1 MTIQEIYQLLRS
13 DGNVCEIEKPTLS
26 ESKIS
31 TPQATVTELGFDS
44 RQIRKPKETL
54 FFAFKTDRNDGHRY
68 IPELLERGVRHFVV
82 TEMTDA
88 LWKHFDEVGECN
100 VFSVD
105 DPLAALQT
113 VATAHRLRFQMPI
126 VGITGSN
133 GKTIVKEWL
142 AQLLAEDRHVTCN
155 PDSYNSQIGVPLSVW
170 RLDGQTEVA
179 VFEAGISRPEEM
191 QRLAD
196 VIRPTHGILTNIGM
210 AHSRYFLN
218 NRQKTIEKM
227 KLFQTADVLV
237 YHDDNEEVNAIL
249 ALPEYAHLH
258 VASWGSPRALYPVGG
273 RRVEHNR
280 TIVAVGGYDYH
291 IPFLDAASLENATH
305 CIVMLL
311 ELGLEPATIDQ
322 RLQKLSRVSMR
333 TEILEGIK
341 HTVLINDTYSLD
353 INSLRAALDFMDTQ
367 VQMPRKTLVISD
379 FEQVEEMG
387 DEEYRDINALLHKHN
402 IETLMAVG
410 HDFCHHI
417 HCFDC
422 PTVFSYPDTATLL
435 SQLPDMDLSYQSI
448 LIKGARNFRFEEVVS
463 QLQHKTHLTIL
474 NVSLPALVHNME
486 YYRAFLKPETKMVA
500 MVKAHS
506 YGLGDAELVNEL
518 VYRNIDYLAVAYTD
532 EGVRL
537 RKRHIQTPVIV
548 LGAEAH
554 SFDVMVGHNLEPEIF
569 NFYYLSEL
577 ENVLKK
583 HPQIQQFNIHIK
595 LDTGMHRLGFDESDL
610 ERLVEVVKSN
620 PQLRIASVF
629 SHLAAAED
637 PAEDNFTLGQIRHFE
652 RMAGRIR
659 AAFGYPIMR
668 HILNSA
674 GIVRFPQYQFE
685 MVRLGIGLYGF
696 SGVSEVQDG
705 LQNVATLKTVVTQVK
720 RIPAGETIGYN
731 RSYKLARDTQVA
743 IIPIGYADG
752 YPRELANGVGR
763 VLVQGQK
770 VPVIGKVCM
779 DMCMLDVT
787 GLAVH
792 EGDEVIVYGEGNTA
806 ADMADA
812 AGLISYELLTRLS
825 QRVPRV
831 YVKE

>member
-1 MTIQEIYQLLRS
+1 MIIDDIRQILNPVECFVSAPKAL
-13 DGNVCEIEKPTLS
+13 
-26 ESKIS
+26 
-31 TPQATVTELGFDS
+31 VTELSFDS
-44 RQIRKPKETL
+44 RKIRKPKETL

-68 IPELLERGVRHFVV
+68 IPELLTKGVRNFVV
-82 TEMTDA
+82 TTLTDT
-88 LWKHFDEVGECN
+88 LRKSIGGVGDCN
-100 VFSVD
+100 VLCVD
-105 DPLAALQT
+105 DALAALQA
-113 VATAHRLRFQMPI
+113 VATAHRRQFQVPTI
-126 VGITGSN
+126 GITGSN

-142 AQLLAEDRHVTCN
+142 THMLAEDRHVTCS

-170 RLDGQTEVA
+170 QLDERTDIA
-179 VFEAGISRPEEM
+179 VFEAGISRPDEM
-191 QRLAD
+191 QHLAE
-196 VIRPTHGILTNIGM
+196 VICPTHGILTNIGM
-210 AHSRYFLN
+210 AHSRFFLN
-218 NRQKTIEKM
+218 NRQKTIEKL
-227 KLFQTADVLV
+227 KLFETADVLV
-237 YHDDNEEVNAIL
+237 YHDDNEEVNLIL
-249 ALPEYAHLH
+249 SLPEYGHLRK
-258 VASWGSPRALYPVGG
+258 ASWGSAQARYPVGSRLTEG
-273 RRVEHNR
+273 NR
-280 TIVAVGGYDYH
+280 TLITIEGNTYH

-305 CIVMLL
+305 CIVMML
-311 ELGLEPATIDQ
+311 ELGVEPAQIDQ

-333 TEILEGIK
+333 TEILEGIQ
-341 HTVLINDTYSLD
+341 HSVLINDTYSLD

-367 VQMPRKTLVISD
+367 SQLPRKTLILSD
-379 FEQVEEMG
+379 FEQVTKLS
-387 DEEYRDINALLHKHN
+387 DEEYNNINTLLHEHH
-402 IETLMAVG
+402 IETLIAVG
-410 HDFCHHI
+410 HDICKHI

-422 PTVFSYPDTATLL
+422 ATVLSYPDTPTLL
-435 SQLPDMDLSYQSI
+435 LQLPDMDFSYQSI
-448 LIKGARNFRFEEVVS
+448 LLKGARNFRFEEIVS
-463 QLQHKTHLTIL
+463 QLQQKTHLTIL
-474 NVSLPALVHNME
+474 NVSLPALVHNLE
-486 YYRAFLKPETKMVA
+486 YHRAFLKPETKMVA

-506 YGLGDAELVNEL
+506 YGMGDVEFVNEL

-537 RKRHIQTPVIV
+537 RKRHVQTPIIV

-554 SFDVMVGHNLEPEIF
+554 SFDVMVEHNLEPEIF

-595 LDTGMHRLGFDESDL
+595 LDTGMHRLGFDEADL
-610 ERLVEVVKSN
+610 SRLIEVVKSN
-620 PQLRIASVF
+620 PQLRVASVF

-637 PAEDNFTLGQIRHFE
+637 PTEDKFTLQQILLFK
-652 RMAGRIR
+652 RMTDKILS
-659 AAFGYPIMR
+659 AFDYPIMR

-696 SGVSEVQDG
+696 SGIPEVQG
-705 LQNVATLKTVVTQVK
+705 HLQNVATLKTVITQVK

-731 RSYKLARDTQVA
+731 RSYRLSRDTQVA

-752 YPRELANGVGR
+752 YPRELANGRGT

-831 YVKE
+831 YIKE